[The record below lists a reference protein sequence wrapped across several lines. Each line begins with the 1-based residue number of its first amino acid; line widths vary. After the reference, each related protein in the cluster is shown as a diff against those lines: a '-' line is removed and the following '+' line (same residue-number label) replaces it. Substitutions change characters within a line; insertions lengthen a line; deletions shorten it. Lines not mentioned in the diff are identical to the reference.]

1 MISTVIDQSL
11 GLEFPIFQG
20 GMAWVADASLAA
32 GVSNAGGLGIIA
44 AMNSNGEQL
53 REEIR
58 KCKTMTDKIFGVNI
72 MLMSPFAEE
81 VSDVVVEEG
90 IKVIT
95 TGAGNPG
102 KYMAKWLEAG
112 IKVIPV
118 VPSVALARKMEK
130 DGAFAVIAEGGES
143 GGHVGDL
150 TTMALV
156 PQVVDAVNIPVIAAG
171 GIADGRQIA
180 AAFMLGAQGV
190 QVGTRFLVAKECTI
204 SQEYK
209 NKILKARDIDTVV
222 TGKRLGHPV
231 RSIRNSFT
239 REYTKAEYD
248 SANVSDEELENMG
261 LGRLRRAVR
270 EGDVSPAAKAVYEMA
285 DSIRENTSKQCFEG
299 TMEELSKTVN
309 TQPCIFTADL
319 AAARAL
325 VEKGITPDC
334 VAGFSL
340 GEISALAFSGI
351 LSDEQAFRLVCK
363 RGELMDK
370 AATENP
376 GAMAAVLKLTPEKV
390 EEICSRF
397 DKTYP
402 VNYNSPAQT
411 VVATTSENADAFC
424 EAVKADGGRA
434 KLLAVSGAFHSPFMA
449 DAAEGLGKYMEN
461 VDFAQPKVQI
471 YSDYTAQP
479 YSGDFK
485 TLVKAQVENPV
496 KWQTIVEN
504 MINDGVDT
512 FIEVGVGKTLT
523 GLVKRINGDVKAF
536 KVETAAD
543 IDALEL

>member
-58 KCKTMTDKIFGVNI
+58 KCKKMTDKVFGVNI

-81 VSDVVVEEG
+81 VSDVVIEEG

-248 SANVSDEELENMG
+248 STNVSDEELENMG
-261 LGRLRRAVR
+261 IGRLRRAVR
-270 EGDVSPAAKAVYEMA
+270 EGDVSQGTVLAGQVASMVKKEQPAREMIEEMFSQAEEVLNGAAKW
-285 DSIRENTSKQCFEG
+285 
-299 TMEELSKTVN
+299 
-309 TQPCIFTADL
+309 
-319 AAARAL
+319 
-325 VEKGITPDC
+325 
-334 VAGFSL
+334 
-340 GEISALAFSGI
+340 
-351 LSDEQAFRLVCK
+351 
-363 RGELMDK
+363 
-370 AATENP
+370 
-376 GAMAAVLKLTPEKV
+376 
-390 EEICSRF
+390 
-397 DKTYP
+397 
-402 VNYNSPAQT
+402 
-411 VVATTSENADAFC
+411 
-424 EAVKADGGRA
+424 VK
-434 KLLAVSGAFHSPFMA
+434 
-449 DAAEGLGKYMEN
+449 
-461 VDFAQPKVQI
+461 
-471 YSDYTAQP
+471 
-479 YSGDFK
+479 
-485 TLVKAQVENPV
+485 
-496 KWQTIVEN
+496 
-504 MINDGVDT
+504 
-512 FIEVGVGKTLT
+512 
-523 GLVKRINGDVKAF
+523 
-536 KVETAAD
+536 
-543 IDALEL
+543 